1 MTKQPF
7 KSHTLY
13 PAVHVRSTIEHLIE
27 SGIVERELADAW
39 KKRMAEKKR
48 SEEMVKKTC

>member
-1 MTKQPF
+1 
-7 KSHTLY
+7 
-13 PAVHVRSTIEHLIE
+13 VRSTIEHLIE

-48 SEEMVKKTC
+48 SEEMVKKTKEVLRMEIQTQCSS